1 MARKSKAISLGA
13 HSMSAELET
22 RVLRKI
28 TLRIV
33 PFVMLLFFVSFIDRA
48 TIGFAALAMNKNLGL
63 STSVFGFGA
72 GISLL
77 GYLLFEVPP
86 NLALKSSARLWIPGG
101 VESRFKPMRPPFRT
115 AGNGEG
121 GGRLTAGHLQ

>member
-63 STSVFGFGA
+63 SPSVFGFGA
-72 GISLL
+72 GIFLL

-86 NLALKSSARLWIPGG
+86 NLTLKSSARLWIPGA
-101 VESRFKPMRPPFRT
+101 VSKADSNRC
-115 AGNGEG
+115 
-121 GGRLTAGHLQ
+121 

>member
-28 TLRIV
+28 ALRIV
-33 PFVMLLFFVSFIDRA
+33 PLLLFCVSFIDRA
-48 TIGFAALAMNKNLGL
+48 TIGFAALAMNRNLGL
-63 STSVFGFGA
+63 SPSVFGFGA

-77 GYLLFEVPP
+77 SYLLFEVPP
-86 NLALKSSARLWIPGG
+86 NLTLKSSARLWIPGG
-101 VESRFKPMRPPFRT
+101 VESRFKPMLRPPFRL
-115 AGNGEG
+115 ARNVEG

>member
-1 MARKSKAISLGA
+1 
-13 HSMSAELET
+13 MSAELER

-33 PFVMLLFFVSFIDRA
+33 PFIMLLYFIAFIDRVN
-48 TIGFAALAMNKNLGL
+48 IGSAALTMNKDLGF
-63 STSVFGFGA
+63 SPTVFGFGA

-77 GYLLFEVPP
+77 SYLLFEVPP
-86 NLALKSSARLWIPGG
+86 NLTLKSSARLWIPGG
-101 VESRFKPMRPPFRT
+101 VESRFKPMLRPPFRT

-121 GGRLTAGHLQ
+121 GGRLTSGHLQ

>member
-28 TLRIV
+28 TPRIV
-33 PFVMLLFFVSFIDRA
+33 PFVMLLFFVSFSDRA
-48 TIGFAALAMNKNLGL
+48 TIGFAAPAMNKNLGL
-63 STSVFGFGA
+63 SPSAFGFGA
-72 GISLL
+72 GIFLL

-86 NLALKSSARLWIPGG
+86 KVTLKSSARLWIPGA
-101 VESRFKPMRPPFRT
+101 VSKADSNRC
-115 AGNGEG
+115 
-121 GGRLTAGHLQ
+121 

>member
-1 MARKSKAISLGA
+1 
-13 HSMSAELET
+13 MSAELET

-63 STSVFGFGA
+63 SPSVFGFSA
-72 GISLL
+72 GIFLL
-77 GYLLFEVPP
+77 GYLLFEVPS
-86 NLALKSSARLWIPGG
+86 NLTLKSSARLWIPGA
-101 VESRFKPMRPPFRT
+101 VSKADSNRC
-115 AGNGEG
+115 
-121 GGRLTAGHLQ
+121 

>member
-63 STSVFGFGA
+63 SPSVFGFGA
-72 GISLL
+72 GIFLL
-77 GYLLFEVPP
+77 GYLLCEVPP
-86 NLALKSSARLWIPGG
+86 NLTLKSSARLWIPGA
-101 VESRFKPMRPPFRT
+101 VSKADSNRC
-115 AGNGEG
+115 
-121 GGRLTAGHLQ
+121 